1 MTASNLPPLFLDR
14 PSIRSTLDR
23 RFWVA
28 ATLGTLASLVLLGL
42 VSAIIPNP
50 VFARTIPPDGP
61 AIAVWIASAPL
72 MGVLLATSLSAPRSA
87 TLAPGRDLTGSGL
100 TIGSL
105 AAFFAIGCPVCN
117 KIVLLALGTT
127 GALTVFAPIQPI
139 IGIGSLVLLT
149 VTVRWSL
156 RRRASGCRV
165 AEALP

>member
-1 MTASNLPPLFLDR
+1 MSADAPIVLAR
-14 PSIRSTLDR
+14 PSVRSTLDR
-23 RFWVA
+23 RFWLAVV
-28 ATLGTLASLVLLGL
+28 LGTVASLILLGL

-50 VFARTIPPDGP
+50 VIVRTIPPDGP

-72 MGVLLATSLSAPRSA
+72 MGVLLAASLSAPRTASVA
-87 TLAPGRDLTGSGL
+87 VGRDLTGSGL

-139 IGIGSLVLLT
+139 IGIGSLVLLA

-156 RRRASGCRV
+156 RRRASGCAVPGART
-165 AEALP
+165 